1 MRALRPVL
9 VPVLLFLGP
18 APLAAAAWIADL
30 ETGVVYEDN
39 LSFAAM
45 GRDIKGDV
53 ALTTAASAGAA
64 AYLTDRN
71 VVSLTGD
78 VFGDLH
84 AEYGGLDHLALGVTT
99 AFRSKLGLGA
109 GAPWVRV
116 AASGGRLQYREDVRD
131 GWYYRIAAGVGK
143 RFGDRWEVRVDY
155 AFDGRT
161 ADHERRVSARLPAD
175 VFDQRAHTVSVRA
188 DVQVVPV
195 LSLFGGYAV
204 RLGDVASTTQ
214 RNAEVFAASTAV
226 VADPAFGS
234 NTFAYKIDATT
245 HVLGAGVS
253 VALGARWSVN
263 VGYEHQIGLG
273 DGGIDY
279 HNNVVRATVLFSY

>member
-214 RNAEVFAASTAV
+214 RNAEIFAASTAV